1 MHVHILGIGGTFMAG
16 VAALARARGH
26 RVTGSDRPLYPPM
39 STQLA
44 ALGIEVIEGYEHDL
58 LSPAP
63 DCVVVGNVMRRGLP
77 VVERLLDS
85 GLPYCSGPEWLA
97 RELLH
102 DRWTLAVAGTHGKTT
117 TTSILAFL
125 LESAGLQPGFLVGG
139 IPADF
144 GVSARL
150 GAAPFFVVEADEYDT
165 AFFDKRSKFV
175 HYRPRTLILGNLE
188 FDHADIFPDLEAIQ
202 RQFHHLV
209 RTVPGSGLIISK
221 AGDAALEQVL
231 AQGCWTPVER
241 FGGADAAPAA
251 GEPGLDAVYAAR
263 LAPGG
268 FEVLDAAGAPVT
280 AVRWSMPGAHNA
292 ENALA
297 AMLAARHAGVPLEVS
312 ARALATFRGVKRRQE
327 WIGTADGVEL
337 FDDFAHHP
345 TAIARTLQAMRAGL
359 GAGRLVAVLEPRSNT
374 MRMGVHAAGLAASLQ
389 PADHVYVYAP
399 ADLGWDAS
407 GALASLGARAQ
418 ACAEL
423 AELEAILLEE
433 LRAGDRVV
441 LMSNGSFGGLHR
453 RLLEALEARARRT
466 TQ

>member
-1 MHVHILGIGGTFMAG
+1 MHLHILGIGGTFMAG
-16 VAALARARGH
+16 IAALARAQGH
-26 RVTGSDRPLYPPM
+26 RVTGSDRALYPPM

-44 ALGIEVIEGYEHDL
+44 GLEIELIEGYDNDRLE
-58 LSPAP
+58 PAP

-97 RELLH
+97 REVLR

-125 LESAGLQPGFLVGG
+125 LESAGLRPGFLVGG

-150 GAAPFFVVEADEYDT
+150 GEAPFFVVEADEYDT

-188 FDHADIFPDLEAIQ
+188 FDHADIFPDLAAIQ

-209 RTVPGSGLIISK
+209 RTVPGAGLIVAK
-221 AGDAALEQVL
+221 AGDSALEEVL

-241 FGGADAAPAA
+241 FRGPGDALADGGH
-251 GEPGLDAVYAAR
+251 AAR
-263 LAPGG
+263 LIPGG
-268 FEVLDAAGAPVT
+268 FEVIQPGGDPVAT
-280 AVRWSMPGAHNA
+280 VRWAMPGAHNA

-297 AMLAARHAGVPLEVS
+297 AMLAARHAGVPLAAS
-312 ARALATFRGVKRRQE
+312 ARALSAFRGVKRRQE

-345 TAIARTLQAMRAGL
+345 TAIARTLDAMRAGL
-359 GAGRLVAVLEPRSNT
+359 GGGRLVAVLEPRSNT
-374 MRMGVHAAGLAASLQ
+374 MRMGVHADRLALSLAG
-389 PADHVYVYAP
+389 ADRVYVHAP
-399 ADLGWDAS
+399 ADLGWDAA
-407 GALASLGARAQ
+407 GALVRLGDK
-418 ACAEL
+418 ACVRAEL
-423 AELEAILLEE
+423 AELETILLEE

-441 LMSNGSFGGLHR
+441 LMSNGSFGDLHGHLRDGL
-453 RLLEALEARARRT
+453 EVRARRAGE
-466 TQ
+466 

>member
-1 MHVHILGIGGTFMAG
+1 MHLHILGIGGTFMAG
-16 VAALARARGH
+16 IAALARAQGH
-26 RVTGSDRPLYPPM
+26 RVTGSDRALYPPM

-44 ALGIEVIEGYEHDL
+44 ALEIELIEGYDNDRL
-58 LSPAP
+58 DPAP
-63 DCVVVGNVMRRGLP
+63 DCVVVGNVLRRGLP

-97 RELLH
+97 REVLR

-125 LESAGLQPGFLVGG
+125 LESAGLRPGFLVGG

-150 GAAPFFVVEADEYDT
+150 GEAPFFVVEADEYDT

-188 FDHADIFPDLEAIQ
+188 FDHADIFPDLAAIQ

-209 RTVPGSGLIISK
+209 RTVPGTGLIVSK
-221 AGDAALEQVL
+221 AGDAALEEVL

-241 FGGADAAPAA
+241 FRGPGEATPDA
-251 GEPGLDAVYAAR
+251 GHAAR
-263 LAPGG
+263 LVPGG
-268 FEVLDAAGAPVT
+268 FEVLAPDGASLATVHW
-280 AVRWSMPGAHNA
+280 AMPGAHNA

-297 AMLAARHAGVPLEVS
+297 AMLAARHAGVPMEVS
-312 ARALATFRGVKRRQE
+312 ARALANFRGVKRRQE
-327 WIGTADGVEL
+327 WIGTVDGVEL

-345 TAIARTLQAMRAGL
+345 TAIARTLEAMRDGL
-359 GAGRLVAVLEPRSNT
+359 SAGRLVAVLEPRSNT
-374 MRMGVHAAGLAASLQ
+374 MRMGVHAGSLARSLAG
-389 PADHVYVYAP
+389 ADRVFVHAP
-399 ADLGWDAS
+399 ADLGWDAAA
-407 GALASLGARAQ
+407 ALAALGDEARV
-418 ACAEL
+418 CAEL
-423 AELEAILLEE
+423 AELETILLEE

-441 LMSNGSFGGLHR
+441 LMSNGSFGGLHG
-453 RLLEALEARARRT
+453 RLRDGLEARARRAT
-466 TQ
+466 E

>member
-16 VAALARARGH
+16 IAALARARGH

-44 ALGIEVIEGYEHDL
+44 RLGIEIIEGFDNDRLE
-58 LSPAP
+58 PAP

-97 RELLH
+97 REVLH
-102 DRWTLAVAGTHGKTT
+102 ERWTLAVAGTHGKTT

-125 LESAGLQPGFLVGG
+125 LDAAGLEPGFLVGG

-144 GVSARL
+144 EVSARL
-150 GAAPFFVVEADEYDT
+150 GSAPFFVVEADEYDT

-175 HYRPRTLILGNLE
+175 YYHPRTLVLGNLE
-188 FDHADIFPDLEAIQ
+188 FDHADIFDDLGAIQ
-202 RQFHHLV
+202 RQFHHLL
-209 RTVPGSGLIISK
+209 RTVPGSGQVMSH
-221 AGDAALEQVL
+221 AGDTPLEQVL
-231 AQGCWTPVER
+231 AMGCWTPVIR
-241 FGGADAAPAA
+241 FGSDGAGGADF
-251 GEPGLDAVYAAR
+251 LAR

-268 FEVLDAAGAPVT
+268 FDVLAEGGGALVE
-280 AVRWSMPGAHNA
+280 VRWAMPGAHNA

-312 ARALATFRGVKRRQE
+312 ARALARFRGVKRRQE

-345 TAIARTLQAMRAGL
+345 TAIARTLAAMGGNRG
-359 GAGRLVAVLEPRSNT
+359 GGRLVAVLEPRSNT
-374 MRMGVHAAGLAASLQ
+374 MRMGVHAGALAPSLAA
-389 PADHVYVYAP
+389 ADAVYVYAP
-399 ADLGWDAS
+399 EELGWDAA
-407 GALASLGARAQ
+407 GALAPLGAKARIRP
-418 ACAEL
+418 EL
-423 AELEAILLEE
+423 GGLEAILLEE

-453 RLLEALEARARRT
+453 RLLAALEERARCKSG
-466 TQ
+466 

>member
-1 MHVHILGIGGTFMAG
+1 MMHVHILGIGGTFMAG
-16 VAALARARGH
+16 IAALARALGH

-44 ALGIEVIEGYEHDL
+44 QLGVEIIQGYENDRL
-58 LSPAP
+58 EPAP

-97 RELLH
+97 REVLR

-125 LESAGLQPGFLVGG
+125 LESAGLRPGFLVGG

-150 GAAPFFVVEADEYDT
+150 GDAPFFVVEADEYDT

-175 HYRPRTLILGNLE
+175 HYRPRTLVLGNLE
-188 FDHADIFPDLEAIQ
+188 FDHADIFDDLAAIQ

-209 RTVPGSGLIISK
+209 RTVPGSGLIISN
-221 AGDAALEQVL
+221 GGTAALETVL
-231 AQGCWTPVER
+231 DAGCWTPVER
-241 FGGADAAPAA
+241 FTGPGAAAPS
-251 GEPGLDAVYAAR
+251 PGWAAR
-263 LAPGG
+263 LVPGG
-268 FEVLDAAGAPVT
+268 FAVFDPGGGRAAEVL
-280 AVRWSMPGAHNA
+280 WSMPGAHNA

-297 AMLAARHAGVPLEVS
+297 AMLAARHAGVPLEAS
-312 ARALATFRGVKRRQE
+312 ARALGAFRGVKRRQE

-345 TAIARTLQAMRAGL
+345 TAIARTLEAMGGALAG
-359 GAGRLVAVLEPRSNT
+359 GRLVAVLEPRSNT
-374 MRMGVHAAGLAASLQ
+374 MRMGAHAATLAAALAAADRVYVHA
-389 PADHVYVYAP
+389 PAE
-399 ADLGWDAS
+399 LGWDAA
-407 GALASLGARAQ
+407 GALSGLGARACV
-418 ACAEL
+418 CAEL
-423 AELEAILLEE
+423 DALETILLEE

-441 LMSNGSFGGLHR
+441 LMSNGSFGGLHG
-453 RLLEALEARARRT
+453 RLLEALRARERSET
-466 TQ
+466 E

>member
-44 ALGIEVIEGYEHDL
+44 ELGIEVIESYEHDM

-97 RELLH
+97 REVLH

-150 GAAPFFVVEADEYDT
+150 GDAPFFVVEADEYDT

-221 AGDAALEQVL
+221 GGDAALEQVL
-231 AQGCWTPVER
+231 RQGCWTPVER
-241 FGGADAAPAA
+241 FSGADAAPGDPATAA
-251 GEPGLDAVYAAR
+251 AFAAR

-268 FEVLDAAGAPVT
+268 FEVLDAGGLPVT
-280 AVRWSMPGAHNA
+280 TVRWSMPGAHNA

-312 ARALATFRGVKRRQE
+312 ARALAAFRGVKRRQE

-337 FDDFAHHP
+337 YDDFAHHP

-389 PADHVYVYAP
+389 PADRVYVYAP
-399 ADLGWDAS
+399 ADLGWDAA
-407 GALASLGARAQ
+407 GALAGLGARAQ

-423 AELEAILLEE
+423 GELEAILLEE

-466 TQ
+466 TE

>member
-1 MHVHILGIGGTFMAG
+1 MMHIHILGIGGTFMAG
-16 VAALARARGH
+16 IAALARAQGH
-26 RVTGSDRPLYPPM
+26 RVTGSDRALYPPM

-44 ALGIEVIEGYEHDL
+44 ALGVTIIEGYDNDL
-58 LSPAP
+58 LAPAP

-97 RELLH
+97 REVLR

-144 GVSARL
+144 DVSARL
-150 GAAPFFVVEADEYDT
+150 GEGPFFVVEADEYDT

-188 FDHADIFPDLEAIQ
+188 FDHADIFEDLGAIQ

-209 RTVPGSGLIISK
+209 RTVPASGQIISK
-221 AGDAALEQVL
+221 AGDTALETVL
-231 AQGCWTPVER
+231 ATGCWTPVER
-241 FGGADAAPAA
+241 FHGPGSTA
-251 GEPGLDAVYAAR
+251 GTPGHAAR
-263 LAPGG
+263 LAAGGFDVLDPGG
-268 FEVLDAAGAPVT
+268 SLVAE
-280 AVRWSMPGAHNA
+280 VRWSMPGAHNA

-297 AMLAARHAGVPLEVS
+297 AMLAARHAGVPLDVS
-312 ARALATFRGVKRRQE
+312 ARALGAFRGVKRRQE

-337 FDDFAHHP
+337 YDDFAHHP
-345 TAIARTLQAMRAGL
+345 TAIERTLVAMRDGV
-359 GAGRLVAVLEPRSNT
+359 GEGRLVAVLEPRSNT
-374 MRMGVHAAGLAASLQ
+374 MRMGVHAASLAASLA
-389 PADHVYVYAP
+389 PADQVFVHAP
-399 ADLGWDAS
+399 ADLGWDAA
-407 GALASLGARAQ
+407 GALARLGARASI
-418 ACAEL
+418 CAGLE
-423 AELEAILLEE
+423 ELEAILLQE

-453 RLLEALEARARRT
+453 RLLQGLETRERSKT
-466 TQ
+466 G